1 MAFIL
6 TGIAVGAAMGGGMAA
21 LQHKDI
27 MQGALYGGIGGAITG
42 GLGGIGGGAAGSTAG
57 SLVGDTAGS
66 SLAPVIA
73 SEYGSSIPSSMFA
86 EGSLNGYINPVGNA
100 ASSWGNLGMQG
111 ASGLSSPAYT
121 GLDSMGGGQGLVA
134 PSSMANGAMPSSS
147 TFGGGITDFLKNNK
161 YALGA
166 GALGGMLAQN
176 NQTGSGQTDPGMI
189 DPYTYSA
196 TPNPKYTG
204 AGTAP
209 LIQRYTAG
217 TPYYAANGGVVAMA
231 NGGIAGLESNQAYP
245 MSQQDHTQ
253 YSTSTQL
260 PASAAVINSDYDAA
274 TDPYTGNEVVQRM
287 ADGGSTNQAVT
298 DYNNMLMQRA
308 IKEYVNSPP
317 PAAMMPRSTPTAAP
331 QAANLTPIVPAATT
345 PTSIS
350 TPAEVS
356 PVYMWGR
363 DVSNDTGGSGGGGAA
378 NGGLMSRYSGGGI
391 SSLGS
396 YSDGGQLLRGPG
408 DGVSDSIPAQ
418 IGNKQPARLAD
429 GEFVVPARV
438 VSELGNGSTDAGAKH
453 LYSMMDRIQNAR
465 KKTTGKGNM
474 AVNTKSS
481 KYLPA

>member
-42 GLGGIGGGAAGSTAG
+42 GLGGIGGGTAG

-189 DPYTYSA
+189 DPYTYSE
-196 TPNPKYTG
+196 TPNPKYRG

-209 LIQRYTAG
+209 LTQRYTAG

-253 YSTSTQL
+253 YSTSSQL
-260 PASAAVINSDYDAA
+260 PASAAVMNSDYDSQ
-274 TDPYTGNEVVQRM
+274 TDPYSGNEVVQRM
-287 ADGGSTNQAVT
+287 AGGGSTNQAVT

-308 IKEYVNSPP
+308 INEYVNSPP

-331 QAANLTPIVPAATT
+331 QAANLTPIAPAAAAA
-345 PTSIS
+345 
-350 TPAEVS
+350 PAPAPAPAS
-356 PVYMWGR
+356 APAPAYQQAPMDSFAQG
-363 DVSNDTGGSGGGGAA
+363 NGGGGMA

-408 DGVSDSIPAQ
+408 SGVDDQIPAT
-418 IGNKQPARLAD
+418 IGGHQPARLANN
-429 GEFVVPARV
+429 EFVVPARV
-438 VSELGNGSTDAGAKH
+438 VSEIGNGSTDAGAKK
-453 LYSMMDRIQNAR
+453 LYEMMNRVQAKR
-465 KKTTGKGNM
+465 AKTIGKGNV
-474 AVNTKSS
+474 AVDSGAHKELNR
-481 KYLPA
+481 L